1 VAHDPFLR
9 VGNSTVIA
17 LGSELGGQRCTRGDG
32 DSAFFLHL
40 LLDLLRRA
48 DV

>member
-1 VAHDPFLR
+1 MAHDPFLW

-17 LGSELGGQRCTRGDG
+17 LGSQLGGQRRTRGDG

-40 LLDLLRRA
+40 LFDLLRRA